1 MAKKTSTSKSKKT
14 QKSKKVGLKKKSTIK
29 SQSKKSK
36 VIAKATQKKAAK
48 PVAKIGAK
56 KTQKKTAKT
65 TLKKTAKVSPK
76 NSPKIAVK
84 KTVKVN
90 KSTSAKQKQSTHD
103 LTMIVTPLDDRLFVE
118 LKQLERKT
126 AGGLYIPDT
135 VSDVSGNIQGFVV
148 SVGRGHVS
156 KKGHLRPMDVRVGD
170 QVVFSEHAGQKIEIS
185 NQEYIILREADVL
198 GVITP

>member
-76 NSPKIAVK
+76 IAVK
-84 KTVKVN
+84 KTVTVN

-135 VSDVSGNIQGFVV
+135 VSDVSGNLQGFVV